1 MALTAFFIRSLLCCY
16 FSASVFRLVAMY
28 CFKNSYIC
36 SSVGGQPFRLH
47 ANPEVQ
53 LPTPS
58 APLFPRYP
66 CPMQIFSWSSG
77 SSPSLQPV
85 ERRDQIAVAGTA
97 GLNFLYGILQFH
109 DLPFFRNHSFS
120 PISPIWR
127 IESRVRS
134 ALPTPNSSAIL
145 TYGTSS
151 GL

>member
-1 MALTAFFIRSLLCCY
+1 MALTAFSFALS
-16 FSASVFRLVAMY
+16 SVAIFCFCFRLVAMY

-66 CPMQIFSWSSG
+66 CPMQIFRGVPAAVLPLSAGRAPGSDNRSRHCRTQLPLRHPAVPRSS
-77 SSPSLQPV
+77 V
-85 ERRDQIAVAGTA
+85 
-97 GLNFLYGILQFH
+97 
-109 DLPFFRNHSFS
+109 FRNHSFS